1 MTYSADTTRVGFMG
15 LGRLGRPIATNLA
28 TDGYAVTGFDPD
40 PAARARMGSSAVR
53 VTPEASQCAASSQVL
68 ITCLRGSDDVHATL
82 DLLSRAG
89 SLVGIEAL
97 LDLST
102 ISPGDS
108 ESLARRLGKEGV
120 SYLRVTVSGSAQAA
134 AARQISLMCSGDHEH
149 YKRCAPILDA
159 VGRSHM
165 WLGPEEEAKA
175 AKVAVNMLV
184 GIGLASLIESV
195 RLAEGMGID
204 RQKFLDVVAQSA
216 VSSPFFHA
224 KTPALVN
231 RDYTPAASL
240 ALMVKDLE
248 LAAAVSADVGTT
260 LPLTD
265 FTRALYAACD
275 AQGWAERDF
284 ACLDELYDQPDKL
297 PGAGEQ
303 E

>member
-15 LGRLGRPIATNLA
+15 LGRLGGPIATNLA

-40 PAARARMGSSAVR
+40 PAARARMESSAVR

-108 ESLARRLGKEGV
+108 ESLARRLGEEGV

-149 YKRCAPILDA
+149 YKRCAPILDS

-184 GIGLASLIESV
+184 GVGLASLIESV

-204 RQKFLDVVAQSA
+204 RQKFLDVL
-216 VSSPFFHA
+216 A

-265 FTRALYAACD
+265 LTRALYAACD

-297 PGAGEQ
+297 PGAGE
-303 E
+303 